1 MSDAPRDGVPVPTA
15 GAPAGLDVDNWDPWT
30 PEQLAR
36 RLAGVDAPW
45 WVCGGWAIEL
55 FHRDSGAGRLRDHE
69 DLEFGICRP
78 DFPAIR
84 AALRADPELDQYSA
98 GDGMLWPLPSDELPP
113 AHITQVWTATAADN
127 VFRTDLFLDP
137 GSRQEWVCKRDER
150 LVRPLADTIARS
162 ASGVPYQRPEVVL
175 LMKAKHARDK
185 DLADCAATLPLLA
198 PAQRAWLAAALR
210 LVHPGHA
217 WIERVEQG

>member
-1 MSDAPRDGVPVPTA
+1 VTDAPVEGVPVPGP
-15 GAPAGLDVDNWDPWT
+15 GAPVDLDVENWDPWT
-30 PEQLAR
+30 PDQLAQ

-55 FHRDSGAGRLRDHE
+55 FHRDAGAGALRDHE

-78 DFPAIR
+78 DFPAFR
-84 AALRADPELDQYSA
+84 AALLAGGGLTQYAA
-98 GDGMLWPLPSDELPP
+98 GNGKLWPLPAHELPP
-113 AHITQVWTATAADN
+113 PQITQVWTATAADD

-137 GSRQEWVCKRDER
+137 GSRDQWVCKRDDR

-185 DLADCAATLPLLA
+185 DVADLTATLPLLS
-198 PAQRAWLAAALR
+198 PAQRGWLAGALR
-210 LVHPGHA
+210 RIHPGHA
-217 WIERVEQG
+217 WIDRVAEA